1 MPTLHSVNLDED
13 IVLKAADFKR
23 RAKQIGL
30 KQQKNRRGL
39 ILFVALWK
47 KFQ

>member
-23 RAKQIGL
+23 WGKQIGL
-30 KQQKNRRGL
+30 E
-39 ILFVALWK
+39 
-47 KFQ
+47 